1 MKYIFIIYLN
11 RSGSTFLSNQ
21 LSKLSEILVCPE
33 AEILVNI
40 LLKNP
45 DTMLNKKEQEILGS
59 AIENDRKL
67 KHWNLDIDL
76 SKTDPQSKLDLFFNI
91 LNQYRSRTKPG
102 STLIAFKAVDL
113 INCIEI
119 LHEYGSQKGLDIYFI
134 SLIRDPRAIY
144 NSQRRT
150 YVEHRNKFMNRNPL
164 VTIYQW
170 NYLVTRS
177 IMYSSYTKLVILR
190 YEDLVNNLD
199 MELNKLLKIIGIHGE
214 RTFAG
219 LQGDLKARIP
229 QDQLSMH
236 QNITD
241 PPIPEKVNQWQTE
254 CTLIIQELIQQYTQ
268 EGLKQMKYNINP
280 VTQPGIIK
288 QLILIRYK
296 IELAMKNLYRMV
308 KKHLRF

>member
-33 AEILVNI
+33 AEVLVNV

-45 DTMLNKKEQEILGS
+45 DTGLNKKDQKILGS
-59 AIENDRKL
+59 AMENDRKL

-76 SKTDPQSKLDLFFNI
+76 SKTDPLSKLDLFFNI

-113 INCIEI
+113 INCIEV
-119 LHEYGSQKGLDIYFI
+119 LHEYGSRKGLDIYFI
-134 SLIRDPRAIY
+134 SLTRDPRAIY
-144 NSQRRT
+144 NSQRQT
-150 YVEHRNKFMNRNPL
+150 YVEHRKKFMNRNPL
-164 VTIYQW
+164 AIVYQW
-170 NYLVTRS
+170 NYLVTNS
-177 IMYSSYTKLVILR
+177 INYKSLTKLVILK
-190 YEDLVNNLD
+190 YEDLINSLEI
-199 MELNKLLKIIGIHGE
+199 ELNQLLKFLGIHGE
-214 RTFAG
+214 HTFIG

-229 QDQLSMH
+229 KDQLSMH
-236 QNITD
+236 QNITN
-241 PPIPEKVNQWQTE
+241 PPKLEKVNQWQTE

-296 IELAMKNLYRMV
+296 IELAMKDLYRLV
-308 KKHLRF
+308 RKTP

>member
-1 MKYIFIIYLN
+1 MKYIFIMYLN
-11 RSGSTFLSNQ
+11 RSGSTFLFNQ

-33 AEILVNI
+33 AEVLVNV

-45 DTMLNKKEQEILGS
+45 DTRLNKKDQEILGS
-59 AIENDRKL
+59 AMEKDRKL

-91 LNQYRSRTKPG
+91 LNQYRSRTKPD

-119 LHEYGSQKGLDIYFI
+119 LHDYGSHKGLDIYFI

-144 NSQRRT
+144 NSQRQT
-150 YVEHRNKFMNRNPL
+150 YVEHRKKFMNRNPL
-164 VTIYQW
+164 ATIYQW

-190 YEDLVNNLD
+190 YEDLVNNLN

-214 RTFAG
+214 HTFTG
-219 LQGDLKARIP
+219 LQGDLEARIP
-229 QDQLSMH
+229 NDQLSMH
-236 QNITD
+236 QHITD
-241 PPIPEKVNQWQTE
+241 PPIPAKVNQWQTE
-254 CTLIIQELIQQYTQ
+254 CKVSIQELIQQYTQ
-268 EGLKQMKYNINP
+268 EALMQMNYNIYQAI
-280 VTQPGIIK
+280 QPGLIK
-288 QLILIRYK
+288 QLIFIRYK
-296 IELAMKNLYRMV
+296 IDLAIKDLYRLV
-308 KKHLRF
+308 RKTP